1 MVIRRQK
8 EIGVRR
14 AKMGEGGGKSR
25 ADAILWDGWRGLS
38 EKVTYEPRF
47 ELAGREPWRYL

>member
-1 MVIRRQK
+1 MIRRQK